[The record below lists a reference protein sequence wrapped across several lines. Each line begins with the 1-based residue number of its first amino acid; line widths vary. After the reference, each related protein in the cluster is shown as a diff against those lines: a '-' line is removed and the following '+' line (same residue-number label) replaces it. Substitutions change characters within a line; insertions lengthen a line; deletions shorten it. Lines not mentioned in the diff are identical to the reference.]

1 MKMSQICA
9 VVLLLTVGSVLA
21 FADGI
26 NDPKIVIHGVN
37 GGDIADSCR
46 QGCINIGSDNFSFSV
61 PKGGSGT
68 LFFTNE
74 SGHNWTSLTL
84 IETGE
89 PAAAISC
96 VQTLFLSCTTKT
108 MKNGSV
114 EILLS
119 GVNGGTGNAR
129 SQNARTGIANG
140 QSFDVSFVCVSK
152 SCWPGG
158 LQFNGHANAS
168 AVPEPGTVALMVT
181 GFGAIFSRRK
191 QWLNRLKG

>member
-1 MKMSQICA
+1 MKISQVCA
-9 VVLLLTVGSVLA
+9 VALLMAVGSVMA

-37 GGDIADSCR
+37 GGNVAQDCR
-46 QGCINIGSDNFSFSV
+46 QGCINVGDNFNFDV

-68 LFFTNE
+68 LFFTNT
-74 SGHNWTSLTL
+74 SGHAWTSLTL

-89 PAAAISC
+89 PASAISC
-96 VQTLFLSCTTKT
+96 VQSLFLSCTTKT

-119 GVNGGTGNAR
+119 GVNSGPHQA
-129 SQNARTGIANG
+129 QNARTGIANG
-140 QSFDVSFVCVSK
+140 QSFDISFVCVSK

-158 LQFNGHANAS
+158 LQFSGHANAS
-168 AVPEPGTVALMVT
+168 VPEPGTVALMVT
-181 GFGAIFSRRK
+181 GFGAMLSRRK
-191 QWLNRLKG
+191 QWMKRLKA